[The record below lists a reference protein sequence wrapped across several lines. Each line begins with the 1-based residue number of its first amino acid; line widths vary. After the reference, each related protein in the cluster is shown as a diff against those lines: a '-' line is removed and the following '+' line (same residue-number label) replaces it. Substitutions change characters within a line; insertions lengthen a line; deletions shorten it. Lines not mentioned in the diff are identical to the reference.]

1 MEAVASSRSIIAKT
15 TARAITASLVTRS
28 LHDVRTRGTFHKR
41 AVRATTADVAHA
53 PHMLVV
59 IPRISVGSGSLKG
72 KSFLSKAYSSITAFI
87 RAHGTL
93 TRNSFVIRK
102 ANALTTLSI
111 ANTLVGALNHGM
123 SVVSFYYFA
132 NPCFIPNSKKDNRGD
147 RERKRVR
154 KFSVGRQ
161 GKNNGGAHACIT
173 QDVVTLAH
181 PINHYELRSLTS
193 GMSYQSNQRTSRR
206 GHHRFYCSKY
216 KHRPHRRTRVRYIH

>member
-1 MEAVASSRSIIAKT
+1 MEAVTGSLSIIAKT
-15 TARAITASLVTRS
+15 TARAVTAGLVSSS
-28 LHDVRTRGTFHKR
+28 LHDIRTRGALNQG
-41 AVRATTADVAHA
+41 AVGATATNVAHA

-59 IPRISVGSGSLKG
+59 IPGISVGSGSLKG

-161 GKNNGGAHACIT
+161 GKNNGGAHARIT

-181 PINHYELRSLTS
+181 PINHYELRSLTW